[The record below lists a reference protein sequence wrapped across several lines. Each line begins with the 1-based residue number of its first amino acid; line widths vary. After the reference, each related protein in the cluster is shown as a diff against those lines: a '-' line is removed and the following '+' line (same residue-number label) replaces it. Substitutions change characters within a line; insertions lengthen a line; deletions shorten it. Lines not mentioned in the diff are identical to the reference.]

1 MKRSLYR
8 RDNYLE
14 RALGTNEVGNLAI
27 LPLILRWE
35 IYPTM
40 QTGAGGACYFDA
52 FESRRTTYIG
62 PQAGMRSFELGKSPA
77 WTNGRL

>member
-1 MKRSLYR
+1 MGK
-8 RDNYLE
+8 
-14 RALGTNEVGNLAI
+14 ALGTNEVGKSSYSHADLKQ
-27 LPLILRWE
+27 WE
-35 IYPTM
+35 IYPTV
-40 QTGAGGACYFDA
+40 QTGAGGVYYFDA